1 MKIIGAYDKQN
12 NNYIFPQNASK
23 KRKYYCPDC
32 GEDLIFKKGSIV
44 IPYFSHKSNSKC
56 TYYDHP
62 SESQIHKDAKNKLA
76 QWLQDKKPL
85 KLKIKCN
92 SCNGS
97 CKNKKIKYKDNDKVI
112 IEYISPCKKYIADV
126 AIINND
132 NVRYVLE
139 VTNTHRTIDNAADV
153 RPEPWFDISA
163 DEIVNTDFDKKKVK
177 LNCIREDHSKFC
189 SDCKESKNLV
199 EQAKELFKNQ
209 HGKKEIEVRWKC
221 ILCGEE
227 PGTNC
232 VNILPT
238 YNIVYDYKFK
248 NINIDIAIFNKEKI
262 KYFIIFNENII
273 DKIPENIRW
282 FYFKPEQFI
291 EQYKDY
297 KDEDYFIPICDKSN
311 FGQYCYYSFCIEEK
325 WISKIPAVKNAYDTC
340 IVCKTNNYF
349 VCFSSDAYTRN
360 LPNEIKVCNNCND
373 SNCREKLI
381 KYQNIKKENVHNN
394 YVIYLNVPYNEKKYA
409 KKQGAKW
416 DKVKKKWYAP
426 IYEEE
431 KFSRW
436 LNNPK
441 HKDNKKFQQKNKN
454 GSCKNCG
461 KFNDNHIYSDYCDLC
476 KNDKNALK
484 LEINKY
490 IRKRSY

>member
-62 SESQIHKDAKNKLA
+62 NESQIHKDAKNKLA
-76 QWLQDKKPL
+76 QWLKDEKPL
-85 KLKIKCN
+85 KLKIKCS

-112 IEYISPCKKYIADV
+112 VEYISPCKKYIADV

-139 VTNTHRTIDNAADV
+139 VTNTHRTINNAAEV

-177 LNCIREDHSKFC
+177 LNCIRTDCIRFC
-189 SDCKESKNLV
+189 NDCKKNENLI
-199 EQAKELFKNQ
+199 EQSKELFKN
-209 HGKKEIEVRWKC
+209 E
-221 ILCGEE
+221 
-227 PGTNC
+227 
-232 VNILPT
+232 
-238 YNIVYDYKFK
+238 
-248 NINIDIAIFNKEKI
+248 
-262 KYFIIFNENII
+262 
-273 DKIPENIRW
+273 
-282 FYFKPEQFI
+282 
-291 EQYKDY
+291 
-297 KDEDYFIPICDKSN
+297 
-311 FGQYCYYSFCIEEK
+311 
-325 WISKIPAVKNAYDTC
+325 
-340 IVCKTNNYF
+340 
-349 VCFSSDAYTRN
+349 
-360 LPNEIKVCNNCND
+360 
-373 SNCREKLI
+373 
-381 KYQNIKKENVHNN
+381 